1 LSPLPESPQLEH
13 GHTRI
18 ANALLEALMRASLG
32 GGEFRVLLAVV
43 RLTYGW
49 RKKAA
54 PITAR
59 QVARAT
65 GLSLRHAKRT
75 LSALIDAG
83 ILLRERAGRRN
94 ILGLNKRYW
103 QWDLSTTSAHG
114 DRLGTSQGTPPSPVE
129 GTDLSPLKN
138 KEKKDIV
145 VKKATDPVQDLL
157 EDALHRLLNEEER
170 VTLAHLKTLS
180 PEQLNGLSQ
189 RMCKSR
195 LPAL

>member
-1 LSPLPESPQLEH
+1 
-13 GHTRI
+13 
-18 ANALLEALMRASLG
+18 MRVPVG
-32 GGEFRVLLAVV
+32 GGELRTLLAVV

-49 RKKAA
+49 RRKSAA
-54 PITAR
+54 ISAR
-59 QVARAT
+59 QIAKAT

-94 ILGLNKRYW
+94 VLGLNKRYW
-103 QWDLSTTSAHG
+103 QWRISTTSPHG

-129 GTDLSPLKN
+129 GTDLSPLKT
-138 KEKKDIV
+138 KQEKDIV
-145 VKKATDPVQDLL
+145 VKQATDPVQDFL
-157 EDALHRLLNEEER
+157 ENALHRPLDEEER
-170 VTLAHLKTLS
+170 LALTRLKTLS
-180 PEQLNGLSQ
+180 PEQLNSLSQ

>member
-1 LSPLPESPQLEH
+1 MPESPQLEH

-18 ANALLEALMRASLG
+18 ANVLLEALMRAPVG
-32 GGEFRVLLAVV
+32 GGELRVLLAVV

-49 RKKAA
+49 RKKTA

-75 LSALIDAG
+75 LGALIDDG
-83 ILLRERAGRRN
+83 ILLRERSGRRN
-94 ILGLNKRYW
+94 VLGLNKQFW
-103 QWDLSTTSAHG
+103 EWKVCTTSAHG

-145 VKKATDPVQDLL
+145 VKKAPCGVHNFL
-157 EDALHRLLNEEER
+157 EEALHRPLTPDEGAA
-170 VTLAHLKTLS
+170 VA
-180 PEQLNGLSQ
+180 QLEALDPAEAD
-189 RMCKSR
+189 R
-195 LPAL
+195 LFAQLGSHV

>member
-32 GGEFRVLLAVV
+32 GGEFRVLLAIV

-49 RKKAA
+49 RMKAA

-65 GLSLRHAKRT
+65 GLSLRHAKRS

-83 ILLRERAGRRN
+83 ILLRQKSGRRN

-195 LPAL
+195 LLAL

>member
-1 LSPLPESPQLEH
+1 MSRPPESPQLEH
-13 GHTRI
+13 GHTRV
-18 ANALLEALMRASLG
+18 ANAILEALMRAPVG
-32 GGEFRVLLAVV
+32 GGELRALLAVV

-49 RKKAA
+49 RRKAA

-59 QVARAT
+59 QVARTT

-94 ILGLNKRYW
+94 VLGLNKRYW
-103 QWDLSTTSAHG
+103 QWRISTTSPHG
-114 DRLGTSQGTPPSPVE
+114 DSLGTSQGTEVSPVE
-129 GTDLSPLKN
+129 GTDLSPLKI
-138 KEKKDIV
+138 KQEKDIV
-145 VKKATDPVQDLL
+145 VKKAADPVQEFL
-157 EDALHRLLNEEER
+157 EDVLHRPLDEEEQL
-170 VTLAHLKTLS
+170 TLTHLKTLS

-189 RMCKSR
+189 WMCKSR